1 MLKISEIIRWF
12 DKHTLPHPAIVSDAK
27 RQRAQLYALLSL
39 IGMVIAL
46 ISFALLLLF
55 NPEPIM
61 INAALIGTPA
71 VFFIYALSRT
81 RFVQIAIVATM
92 VVNYLWISVTISL
105 SPHPDYAVFVLVL
118 PVVFVNLLFSARIT
132 ILATLASILLG
143 LVIGTTGGRPVTFE
157 LVFALL
163 LILICG
169 IGIVITSI
177 IRERDTQKL
186 ATRTDAL
193 ARSEERYRALFQSS
207 AVPLSEEDFS
217 IVNTTT
223 AALKAQGIEDVPAY
237 LRTHPE
243 TVEVIFRALEPIEVN
258 EATLELYGAKDKSQF
273 DHYFAEA
280 FFSLNQQQIAE
291 SAIALWRG
299 DLEFSYEAADY
310 TIRGERFDCR
320 IQWVR
325 LSDKPP
331 RIVVSLE
338 DLTPIKDAE
347 RQRQELEVERAR
359 VDMLRRFLGDT
370 THDLLTPLTIVNTSV
385 YLGLRAQ
392 TLDNAH
398 ERLHIIQAQANH
410 LEAMIKDMLTMSRLD
425 APAEDAFCFQT
436 GDVSQVLSETVA
448 EFEPLA
454 QGKQQQIIYTQAIV
468 PHRVRYDSHTL
479 GRAMR
484 NLIQNAIK
492 YTPQKG
498 SINVCSD
505 VNDSHL
511 TIEVR
516 DSGVGIPEADLP
528 HIFDRFYRVE
538 SHRPID
544 GGSGLGLAI
553 VKKIVDAHQGEITVV
568 STPGSGTTFSVRL
581 PLTN

>member
-1 MLKISEIIRWF
+1 MLKTPEIIRWF
-12 DKHTLPHPAIVSDAK
+12 DKHTLPDPAIVGDAK

-39 IGMVIAL
+39 IGMITA
-46 ISFALLLLF
+46 IFSFALLLLF
-55 NPEPIM
+55 NPEPFM
-61 INAALIGTPA
+61 INATLIGTPS
-71 VFFIYALSRT
+71 VILIYLLSRT
-81 RFVQIAIVATM
+81 RFVEIAVVTTM
-92 VVNYLWISVTISL
+92 VVNYLWVSVTISL
-105 SPHPDYAVFVLVL
+105 SLHPDYAVFVFVM
-118 PVVFVNLLFSARIT
+118 PMVFVSLLFSARIT

-143 LVIGTTGGRPVTFE
+143 LVMGTTGGRPVTFE
-157 LVFALL
+157 LVFSLL

-169 IGIVITSI
+169 IGIVTTNI
-177 IRERDTQKL
+177 IRERDQRKL
-186 ATRTDAL
+186 AVRTDAL

-243 TVEVIFRALEPIEVN
+243 TVEIIFRALEPIEVN

-273 DHYFAEA
+273 DQYFAEV

-299 DLEFSYEAADY
+299 DLEFSYEAIDY
-310 TIRGERFDCR
+310 TIQGERFDCR

-325 LSDKPP
+325 LSDQPP

-347 RQRQELEVERAR
+347 RQRKELEVERAR
-359 VDMLRRFLGDT
+359 SDMLQRFLGDT

-392 TLDNAH
+392 TVEQTH
-398 ERLHIIQAQANH
+398 ERLRTIKAQAEH
-410 LEAMIKDMLTMSRLD
+410 LEMMIKDMLTMSRLD
-425 APAEDAFCFQT
+425 APAEDAFSFQT
-436 GDVSQVLSETVA
+436 GDVSHMLSKTVA

-454 QGKQQQIIYTQAIV
+454 QGKQQQIIYTPASV

-479 GRAMR
+479 GRAVR

-492 YTPQKG
+492 YTPQQG

-505 VNDSHL
+505 VNASHL
-511 TIEVR
+511 TIKVS

-538 SHRPID
+538 SHRPLD

-553 VKKIVDAHQGEITVV
+553 VKKVIDAHQGEITVV
-568 STPGSGTTFSVRL
+568 SAPSSGTTFTIRL
-581 PLTN
+581 PLVD